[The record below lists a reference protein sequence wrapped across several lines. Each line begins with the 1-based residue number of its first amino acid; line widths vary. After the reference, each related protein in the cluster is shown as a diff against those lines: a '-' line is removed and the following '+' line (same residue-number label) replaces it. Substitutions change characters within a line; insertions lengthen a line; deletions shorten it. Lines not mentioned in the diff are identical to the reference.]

1 LVYMWLSAIEP
12 LFFLQVLETSPCRGG
27 SAEIYYCVN
36 QGDLAL
42 MKLIPFLRSGISFLG
57 SKRRYRPT

>member
-1 LVYMWLSAIEP
+1 MFLVYTGNL
-12 LFFLQVLETSPCRGG
+12 L
-27 SAEIYYCVN
+27 IYSGVN

-57 SKRRYRPT
+57 SKRRYRPTSPLFLDFKLVVCVNNITL